1 MDDGDHD
8 QGDEGQQRVAAVW
21 PLSGSADYIDVGLRP
36 SL

>member
-8 QGDEGQQRVAAVW
+8 QGDEGQQRVATVW
-21 PLSGSADYIDVGLRP
+21 SLSGSADYIDEGLGP